1 MALPLYLTQTI
12 IVHYLLPNQFIF
24 VVFLLIAVYFIGNQ
38 TNDTKNIKLSPKIR
52 PVKKITKVPLTPT
65 HAVKAVFQ
73 DKSPLGA
80 AGDKLVNHIKDTGLN
95 LITALQASP
104 KIMPVQSQV
113 QPHSHVVV
121 QKAQPSAVVQPSVA
135 VPSQTS
141 MSGFTH
147 THKAPVQT
155 KMQETQ
161 TQTQVPIFIAITT
174 CD

>member
-1 MALPLYLTQTI
+1 M
-12 IVHYLLPNQFIF
+12 F
-24 VVFLLIAVYFIGNQ
+24 VVLLLIAVYCIGNQ
-38 TNDTKNIKLSPKIR
+38 TNDTKIIKLSPKIR

-73 DKSPLGA
+73 DKSPLGTP
-80 AGDKLVNHIKDTGLN
+80 GDKLVNHIKDAGSN
-95 LITALQASP
+95 LITALQATP
-104 KIMPVQSQV
+104 KIMPVQSQVQV

-147 THKAPVQT
+147 AHKSPVQT

-161 TQTQVPIFIAITT
+161 TQTQVSIFVAITT
-174 CD
+174 CGSQKKTVIYILV